1 MNNALR
7 RLVRKVRPA
16 REDEIDRR
24 HEAAG
29 ALDDFLPEAA
39 LASTVRPLPPE
50 LVVDISASRSPWRT
64 RGLIGLLVLGA
75 ASFGGFALYGSR
87 PGAAIGTVSAASTTT
102 GTVRVESNPNGVSL
116 QVDGL
121 TRGATP
127 LTLSLPVGRHQL
139 TLAGGGRTKT
149 VSVDVLAGATSV
161 HYLELPDAAAALATG
176 SLQVT
181 TSRPASVSI
190 DGVARGTS
198 PLVVDGLTGG
208 EHQVVIT
215 AAGTTYR
222 RTIVVD
228 AGRTVSL
235 VVGEMAGAVASGWMS
250 ARTPLP
256 FTVAEDGRVVGTTET
271 ERIMLPAGAHTFEFR
286 NDTLGFRATQ
296 DVRIDAGRVT
306 NVALRLPT
314 APIQINALPWAEVWI
329 DGERIGETPIANVMQ
344 PIGPHEIVFRH
355 PQLGE
360 RRVNTMVTLAS
371 PARATVDM
379 RTP

>member
-1 MNNALR
+1 M
-7 RLVRKVRPA
+7 
-16 REDEIDRR
+16 
-24 HEAAG
+24 
-29 ALDDFLPEAA
+29 
-39 LASTVRPLPPE
+39 
-50 LVVDISASRSPWRT
+50 SA
-64 RGLIGLLVLGA
+64 V
-75 ASFGGFALYGSR
+75 
-87 PGAAIGTVSAASTTT
+87 STTT
-102 GTVRVESNPNGVSL
+102 GTLRVESNPNGVSL

-127 LTLSLPVGRHQL
+127 LTLSLPVGQHQL

-161 HYLELPDAAAALATG
+161 HYLELPDAALATG

-198 PLVVDGLTGG
+198 PLVIDGLTGG
-208 EHQVVIT
+208 EHQVVVT

-235 VVGEMAGAVASGWMS
+235 VVGEMAGTVASGWMS

-256 FTVAEDGRVVGTTET
+256 FTVAEGGRVVGTTET

-286 NDTLGFRATQ
+286 NDTLGFRETQ

-360 RRVNTMVTLAS
+360 RRVNTMVTLAA